1 MHYIMFS
8 PACGNSKGSGCTN
21 SDQMEYDDEVNDD
34 GEDIVWIKQIYREHY
49 CREFKIS
56 AT

>member
-1 MHYIMFS
+1 MFS

-21 SDQMEYDDEVNDD
+21 SDQMEYDDEVNDN